1 MIIKD
6 LDGRDFEILNLNEF
20 KNHILKYHIKN
31 SLPDGIIHE

>member
-20 KNHILKYHIKN
+20 KNHILKYHVKIAYLWYY
-31 SLPDGIIHE
+31 S